1 MRHAVYLAKIEEGLR
16 EKMLAGLEW
25 IGWKEII
32 RPDSTVFVKPNIMW
46 RDYLPGVNT
55 TPEFLNTLLSI
66 LKDRC
71 DHLIV
76 GESSAPTYSADLA
89 FKNQGVYEI
98 CRDNGAELYNLSKM
112 PSTWIVTEVDEKQIK
127 VEVSK
132 QALDADVFITVP
144 VLKTHMFTKTS
155 ISLKNQYGCIPDSM
169 RLLYHPKLDHVI
181 VALNKVIRP
190 QIAVVDGIYALDGG
204 PHGAPWARSVKL
216 DTLLISNDL
225 VAADSVGSFLMGFS
239 AQEIKHIVL
248 AEKEGLGI
256 SDLAKIEV
264 NDALPIPHQFKI
276 KLSLLN
282 RAAYLASCKNYY
294 IAKLV
299 FDSPLTTAIYQVLR
313 RKRPRRM
320 I

>member
-25 IGWKEII
+25 IGWEKII

-98 CRDNGAELYNLSKM
+98 CRDNGAELYNLSRM
-112 PSTWIVTEVDEKQIK
+112 PSTWIVTVVDGKQIK

-190 QIAVVDGIYALDGG
+190 QITVVDGIYALDGG